1 MLSIFKIKTFN
12 LNMDYYVYTDGACSQ
27 NGYKNAKA
35 GYGIYFGE
43 NDNRNISK
51 RLTGKQTNNVAELT
65 AVIEAYNIIKEDLS
79 NGKKICIV
87 TDSNYVLKCVGS
99 YGEKC
104 FKNNWESFNKNK
116 KPIPNIELLK
126 LAYLSYKDSG
136 VEFMHIEA
144 HTTKNDIHSIGNR
157 EADKLATL
165 SIRDEVIKEKINKI
179 TLQRRAK
186 KEEEKKNR
194 IYLNVPYVNKE
205 HAKTLGTR
213 WDPQKKKWYSFKDN
227 KNIEELLKEYS

>member
-1 MLSIFKIKTFN
+1 
-12 LNMDYYVYTDGACSQ
+12 MDYFIYTDGACSQ

-43 NDNRNISK
+43 NDHRNISK

-87 TDSNYVLKCVGS
+87 TDSNYVLKCVSS

-104 FKNNWESFNKNK
+104 LKNNWESFNKNK

>member
-1 MLSIFKIKTFN
+1 
-12 LNMDYYVYTDGACSQ
+12 MDYFVYTDGACSQ

-43 NDNRNISK
+43 NDPRNIS
-51 RLTGKQTNNVAELT
+51 RRIVGKQTNNVAELT
-65 AVIEAYNIIKEDLS
+65 AVIETFNIIKDDLLD
-79 NGKKICIV
+79 GKQICIV

-104 FKNNWESFNKNK
+104 FNNNWESFNKNK

-144 HTTKNDIHSIGNR
+144 HTNKNDIHSIGNR
-157 EADKLATL
+157 EADKLAVL
-165 SIRDEVIKEKINKI
+165 SIRDEVIEDKINKKL
-179 TLQRRAK
+179 LQRKAR

-194 IYLNVPYVNKE
+194 IYLNVPFIKKD
-205 HAKTLGTR
+205 HAKKLGAR